1 MHDIDRT
8 QQEVFDEADALEM
21 NGFEFTDTE
30 TDAYAA
36 ESPFTEEQEIDLAS
50 ELLTLGSD
58 QELDQF
64 FGKLIRRVGGLVRK
78 VARSPVTRALGGALR
93 GIAKKALPTLG
104 GALGTA
110 IGGPAGTALGRAAGG
125 LVGGLLEAE
134 GTVEEQEFEI
144 ARRIIRTAGQA
155 AHRVINAPPGD
166 PWAIVRS
173 AVAAAVKNHLP
184 SLLQRYFG
192 QSSEAAVAGVP
203 GAMARR
209 APSGRWF
216 RRGRVIVVVGA

>member
-8 QQEVFDEADALEM
+8 QQEVFDEADALEL

-30 TDAYAA
+30 TDAYAL

-50 ELLTLGSD
+50 ELLTLSSD

-64 FGKLIRRVGGLVRK
+64 FGKLVRRVGGLVRK

-93 GIAKKALPTLG
+93 GVAKKALPTLG

-110 IGGPAGTALGRAAGG
+110 IGGPAGAALGRAAGG
-125 LVGGLLEAE
+125 VVGGLLEYD
-134 GTVEEQEFEI
+134 GIGGEQEFEI

-173 AVAAAVKNHLP
+173 AVSGAVRTHLP
-184 SLLQRYFG
+184 ALLQRHFG
-192 QSSEAAVAGVP
+192 QSGEMG
-203 GAMARR
+203 
-209 APSGRWF
+209 PSGVAPVGMRANAGRWV
-216 RRGRVIVVVGA
+216 RRGRSIIVIGA